1 MSDTPT
7 RNAERYGGPI
17 VSPRAARILA
27 VVVGAVFLAGVVVV
41 GLWSADSP
49 VKATLITYEHV
60 DDSTMEVS
68 FQVTMRPGTEASCT
82 VQALN
87 EGRAQI
93 GFVEVPIPAQTERQ
107 SVHRATISTQG
118 DSVSAEVVGCQ
129 EH

>member
-17 VSPRAARILA
+17 VSSRTARILA
-27 VVVGAVFLAGVVVV
+27 AVAGAVFVLVVVVV
-41 GLWSADSP
+41 GVWTADSP
-49 VKATLITYEHV
+49 VKGSLITYEHL

-87 EGRAQI
+87 ESRAQI
-93 GFVEVPIPAQTERQ
+93 GFVDVPIPAQTERQ
-107 SVHRATISTQG
+107 SVHHAVIATQG
-118 DSVSAEVVGCQ
+118 EAVSAEVIAC
-129 EH
+129 ERR